1 MEMRWVPRWA
11 GKHWPNWGADPRS
24 RKPPTQTNPSTMAPT
39 CDHRRTGRVAQLRT
53 RLTNSGRGSR
63 WDYGCSQAV
72 MDRPLCALIGS
83 LVISRVPPRAAI
95 RLRVYGGPPKVP
107 RNRGHRILA
116 AIHLAANPGRN
127 RDLGS
132 SLRDHPYTPDRNSR
146 ATAPFR
152 ACAGGREN
160 FMRPV
165 VYELRDV
172 AAVQECRKKV
182 HAACTLRTSTC
193 RPQAAERPPF

>member
-1 MEMRWVPRWA
+1 MRWVPRWA

-116 AIHLAANPGRN
+116 AIHLAANPGRTGTSGVP
-127 RDLGS
+127 LGIILIPPIEIRVRLLPS
-132 SLRDHPYTPDRNSR
+132 EHAR
-146 ATAPFR
+146 
-152 ACAGGREN
+152 GGREN